1 MSTPQCRR
9 ADNAF
14 PSTSGAMPDLEWWTG
29 EAWSTL
35 RLRDK
40 PSWSEGDTEFLLSK

>member
-1 MSTPQCRR
+1 MSTPQPRV
-9 ADNAF
+9 DGAF

-35 RLRDK
+35 RPDHLFVR
-40 PSWSEGDTEFLLSK
+40 